1 MRCLAARSCSR
12 VAGALRWEVSRPE
25 VRPPQRMPKVPNEL
39 ILIIEDD
46 PNSRKLLRDTLQVAG
61 YETVESPTA
70 EAGLRIAGERRPA
83 LILMDIRLPGM
94 SGVEAL
100 RHLRRDPVTRPIAV
114 IAVTASVI
122 GAQSEVMKAGFDE
135 LEGKP
140 VSIVGLLRKIRTAL
154 DGRAPPALSP
164 LTSGGP

>member
-1 MRCLAARSCSR
+1 
-12 VAGALRWEVSRPE
+12 
-25 VRPPQRMPKVPNEL
+25 VPNEL

-46 PNSRKLLRDTLQVAG
+46 PSSRKLLRDTLQVAG
-61 YETVESPTA
+61 YDTLESPTA
-70 EAGLRIAGERRPA
+70 EAGLRIAGARRPA

-100 RHLRRDPVTRPIAV
+100 RQLRRDPVTRAIAV
-114 IAVTASVI
+114 IAVTASAA
-122 GAQSEVMKAGFDE
+122 GPQSEVMRAGFDDF
-135 LEGKP
+135 EGKP

-154 DGRAPPALSP
+154 NVRAAPALSP

>member
-1 MRCLAARSCSR
+1 M
-12 VAGALRWEVSRPE
+12 PE
-25 VRPPQRMPKVPNEL
+25 VPNEL

-46 PNSRKLLRDTLQVAG
+46 PSSRKLLRDTLQVAG

-70 EAGLRIAGERRPA
+70 EIGLQIAEERRPA

-100 RHLRRDPVTRPIAV
+100 RHLRGHPVTRPIAV
-114 IAVTASVI
+114 IAVTASVV

-135 LEGKP
+135 LETKP
-140 VSIVGLLRKIRTAL
+140 VSIVKLLRKVRAAL
-154 DGRAPPALSP
+154 DGRASSAP
-164 LTSGGP
+164 GP